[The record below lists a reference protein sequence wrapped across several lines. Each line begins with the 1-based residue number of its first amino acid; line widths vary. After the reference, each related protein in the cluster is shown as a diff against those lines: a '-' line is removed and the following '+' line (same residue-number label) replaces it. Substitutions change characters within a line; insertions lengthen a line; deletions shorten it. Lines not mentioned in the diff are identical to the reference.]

1 MYTTRRRVA
10 RVMIHYYPNKNLFY
24 KYSLNLPPLRIFLC
38 RFNALLFA
46 YLWILRFPSFLSF
59 MKHSRTKI
67 LFSSSVYPLSF
78 DGSAKNVYLLNFAG
92 NRVTFIWLYIALT
105 SFTCLRAKGGYK
117 PQTIFTVVTTTSLTV
132 LEMRGRGGEEQ
143 EVRGRSTQHPPQMIL
158 GEMLKTKQKTTLINV
173 WIGKYR
179 KYMTEARTIEAAA
192 EMKIRTTVMPSWCIH
207 DWMDSENNTR
217 NAFNQTFS
225 SWFYSWGGKEIGSC
239 WLRDRSNERTH
250 RKNTSSWL

>member
-10 RVMIHYYPNKNLFY
+10 LVMTHYYPNKNLFC
-24 KYSLNLPPLRIFLC
+24 KYSLNLPPLSIFLC

-78 DGSAKNVYLLNFAG
+78 DGSAKNVYLLNFAA

-132 LEMRGRGGEEQ
+132 LEVRGGGGEEQ
-143 EVRGRSTQHPPQMIL
+143 VCSPNRKCEGDQHSIRLRSTWRNVKN
-158 GEMLKTKQKTTLINV
+158 KTKD
-173 WIGKYR
+173 
-179 KYMTEARTIEAAA
+179 
-192 EMKIRTTVMPSWCIH
+192 KIDKC
-207 DWMDSENNTR
+207 
-217 NAFNQTFS
+217 
-225 SWFYSWGGKEIGSC
+225 
-239 WLRDRSNERTH
+239 LDR
-250 RKNTSSWL
+250 